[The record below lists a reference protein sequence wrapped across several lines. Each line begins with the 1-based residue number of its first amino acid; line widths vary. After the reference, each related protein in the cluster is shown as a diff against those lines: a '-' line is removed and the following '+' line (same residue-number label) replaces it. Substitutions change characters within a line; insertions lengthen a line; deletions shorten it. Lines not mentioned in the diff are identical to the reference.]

1 MAEEH
6 RRLVWQISRNGL
18 VRKILSDRF
27 FDGIGLQRGRFPMLQ
42 VLLHNEGCTQ
52 IEVAEQLRISPA
64 SVAVTLRRMERDG
77 LVQRR
82 EDTQDQR
89 CKRIYAT
96 EKAKEI
102 AARSRDFFDS
112 LDEKMFEGLSDE
124 EMETLSRLLDRLFDN
139 LAGDEF
145 RDLNPCT
152 AFLYDQ
158 QKEKMEETDD

>member
-6 RRLVWQISRNGL
+6 RRLVWQISRNSL

-102 AARSRDFFDS
+102 AERSRRWMKKCSRVFPRRSWKRSAVCSIDYS
-112 LDEKMFEGLSDE
+112 T
-124 EMETLSRLLDRLFDN
+124 TLRATNS
-139 LAGDEF
+139 G
-145 RDLNPCT
+145 T
-152 AFLYDQ
+152 
-158 QKEKMEETDD
+158 

>member
-6 RRLVWQISRNGL
+6 RRLVWQISRNDL

-102 AARSRDFFDS
+102 AERSRCFFEAM
-112 LDEKMFEGLSDE
+112 DEKMFEGLSAE
-124 EMETLSRLLDRLFDN
+124 ELETLSSLLYRLFDN

-145 RDLNPCT
+145 RDLNPCA

>member
-1 MAEEH
+1 MAEDY
-6 RRLVWQISRNGL
+6 RRLVWKCLRNDL
-18 VRKILSDRF
+18 VRKILGDRF

-42 VLLHNEGCTQ
+42 VLLHHEGCTQ
-52 IEVAEQLRISPA
+52 IEIAEQLRISPA

-82 EDTQDQR
+82 ADTQDQR
-89 CKRIYAT
+89 CKRIYGT

-102 AARSRDFFDS
+102 ARQSRDFFDA
-112 LDEKMFEGLSDE
+112 LDAKMFEGLSE
-124 EMETLSRLLDRLFDN
+124 AEMETLGALLERIFDN
-139 LAGDEF
+139 IAGDEF
-145 RDLNPCT
+145 RDLNPQT

>member
-6 RRLVWQISRNGL
+6 RRLVWQISRNDL

-102 AARSRDFFDS
+102 EEQCHGFFET
-112 LDEKMFEGLSDE
+112 LDEKMFAGLSAE
-124 EMETLSRLLDRLFDN
+124 ELGTLSRLLDRIFDN